1 MFSLSNRKR
10 KNDNN
15 ANNST
20 AVVDRSLYAP
30 VDYEIGDEKKSA
42 KFIKAEKKRL
52 EKEMSLLK
60 KQLPKENKK
69 SRTESIIPYID
80 IFEGGVFQHKNN
92 TFTCMFAIDD
102 LNYSF
107 ARDEDQM
114 VILSAYCELLNY
126 FPTDMRLQL
135 FLNNS
140 LADMEKLQERM
151 FIDNNVNDG
160 LDEFRTEYNGM
171 ITKQVE
177 SSHNDIE
184 KDIYLVVAMKSD
196 TATEAIEKFATMEF
210 DLISI
215 CKKLGTNCR
224 KIPTEERMEILHNLY
239 RHENVGDFNRAED
252 FDVEYI
258 KSKRINSKKFIAPVA
273 VQVKPKFITVENRYV
288 KTLYITN
295 ESLKNSV
302 NDEFITNFTKLDM
315 ELQMSVSIE
324 MVSEVD
330 AAKLLR
336 NQILGMESNILADKK
351 KLVRA
356 VGDASMVSQRK
367 LDELEE
373 ARQLRQEIQGGQKM
387 FFVTYTLSVYG
398 KTMEEVNK
406 NVESV
411 QALARRMNVECKL
424 LDFQQLEAY
433 IQTMPYCEF
442 NLHGLDRTLTTET
455 LAIFLP
461 FKAAS
466 VRDKNGIYCGI
477 NYYTKEIIYAD
488 RLKHANANGM
498 IVGVPGS
505 GKSFAGKR
513 EAIIRHL
520 TNSDC
525 TTLIIDPER
534 EYGKL
539 IKELGGEVIVIS
551 NESNARLN
559 PFDIM
564 EGDTLDNK
572 TDLIISLIEQMK
584 GREGITGQEY
594 GILVRCIN
602 IIYQPYLADPTE
614 DNIPVLKDLYD
625 KLREQPEKEAHSLS
639 VILEG
644 YLNGV
649 LSHKTNV
656 NVNNR
661 LIVFDIHALGSHNKT
676 LGLLLT
682 LDACWNRIL
691 ANRESKKITYLF
703 IDEIYLLFENEFSAN
718 YLYVLWK
725 RVRKYNAVCTGIT
738 QNVEDMLNSDK
749 ARTMLSNSEYLYI
762 LRQSYSD
769 VEKLQDILNLSDR
782 ETEYLRQASVGQ
794 GLMKCGNNIIPFTD
808 DFPQDTKLYKLMTTK
823 PDDLKDEAKAG

>member
-1 MFSLSNRKR
+1 MFSKNKTTKEKNSEEIIESNKSLFAPI
-10 KNDNN
+10 DYD
-15 ANNST
+15 
-20 AVVDRSLYAP
+20 VDT
-30 VDYEIGDEKKSA
+30 VQKSSMFA
-42 KFIKAEKKRL
+42 KQEKKRI
-52 EKEMSLLK
+52 EKELNILK

-80 IFEGGVFQHKNN
+80 IHKGGVFQHKNS
-92 TFTCMFAIDD
+92 TFTCMFEIDD

-114 VILSAYCELLNY
+114 IILAAYCELLNY
-126 FPTDMRLQL
+126 FPTDMKIQL

-140 LADMEKLQERM
+140 LADMEKLQKRM
-151 FIDNNVNDG
+151 FIKNDLDDG
-160 LDEFRTEYNGM
+160 LDEFRNEYNGM

-177 SSHNDIE
+177 NAHNDIE
-184 KDIYLVVAMKSD
+184 KDIYLVVSMKADS
-196 TATEAIEKFATMEF
+196 AIEAVDKFTTMEF

-215 CKKLGTNCR
+215 CKKIGTNCR
-224 KIPTEERMEILHNLY
+224 KVSTEERLEILHNLY
-239 RHENVGDFNRAED
+239 RHENVGDFNRAND
-252 FDVEYI
+252 FDVDYL
-258 KSKRINSKKFIAPVA
+258 KSKKINSKKYIAPVA
-273 VQVKPKFITVENRYV
+273 VQIKPKFITVENRYV

-295 ESLKNSV
+295 ESLKNSIS
-302 NDEFITNFTKLDM
+302 DEFITNFTKLDM
-315 ELQMSVSIE
+315 ELLMSVSIE
-324 MVSEVD
+324 IVSEVD

-351 KLVRA
+351 KLVRS
-356 VGDASMVSQRK
+356 VGDASMISQRK
-367 LDELEE
+367 IDELEE
-373 ARQLRQEIQGGQKM
+373 ARRLRQEIQGGQKM
-387 FFVTYTLSVYG
+387 FFVTYTISVYG
-398 KTMEEVNK
+398 KTMDEVNK

-424 LDFQQLEAY
+424 LNFQQLEAY

-505 GKSFAGKR
+505 GKSFSGKR
-513 EAIIRHL
+513 EAVIRHL
-520 TNSDC
+520 TNSEC

-534 EYGKL
+534 EYGRL
-539 IKELGGEVIVIS
+539 AKELGGEVIELS
-551 NESNARLN
+551 NESTARLN

-564 EGDTLDNK
+564 QGDTLDNK
-572 TDLIISLIEQMK
+572 IDLIISLVEQMK
-584 GREGITGQEY
+584 GRESINGQEY
-594 GILVRCIN
+594 GLLVRCIN
-602 IIYQPYLADPTE
+602 SIYQKYLADPKE
-614 DNIPVLKDLYD
+614 ENIPVLADLYN
-625 KLREQPEKEAHSLS
+625 KLKEQEEKEAHALS
-639 VILEG
+639 IILEG

-649 LSHKTNV
+649 LSHRTNV
-656 NVNNR
+656 DVHNR
-661 LIVFDIHALGSHNKT
+661 FIVFDIHALGTHNKT

-691 ANRESKKITYLF
+691 ANRETKRTTYLF

-749 ARTMLSNSEYLYI
+749 ARTMLSNSEYMYI

-769 VEKLQDILNLSDR
+769 VEKLQDILKLSDR
-782 ETEYLRQASVGQ
+782 ESEYLRQASVGQ

-823 PDDLKDEAKAG
+823 PDDLKGDSKVS